1 MPSSLEREMQ
11 KYKAEL
17 PRLLVQ
23 NEGKYV
29 LIADDEIV
37 GIYETYADAM
47 NVGYQ
52 TRKLEPFLVKQI
64 KEVDPVHYIT
74 RPVLP
79 HVLAHR

>member
-1 MPSSLEREMQ
+1 MPSPLERELN

-17 PRLLVQ
+17 PNLLMHS
-23 NEGKYV
+23 EGKYV
-29 LIADDEIV
+29 VIAEDEIV
-37 GIYETYADAM
+37 GVYETYADAM

-79 HVLAHR
+79 HVLAHG